1 VIPLELIDTADLPDG
16 GTLRLMRRGQ
26 DYSILFGRNELMSSR
41 LRGSEEALATLT
53 CERLRNPARSH
64 ILIGG
69 LGMGFTLRAALAHL
83 PPGARI
89 TVGELVPEIVTWA
102 RGPLAHLFGDSL
114 SDPRVA
120 IEMGDVYELIAG
132 SRASYDAILL
142 DVDNGPDGLIHAAN
156 DRLYGRQGL
165 DAAYAALRPGGVLA
179 IWSAYPDKAFTDRLR
194 RARFLVDEVKVRATG
209 GRKGAH
215 HVIWVAV
222 KQAA

>member
-41 LRGSEEALATLT
+41 LRGSEEALATFA
-53 CERLRNPARSH
+53 CERLRDPARSH

-83 PPGARI
+83 PATARI
-89 TVGELVPEIVTWA
+89 SVGELVPEIVTWA

-114 SDPRVA
+114 DDPRVTIA
-120 IEMGDVYELIAG
+120 MRDIYDLIVGA
-132 SRASYDAILL
+132 RAAYDAILL

-194 RARFLVDEVKVRATG
+194 RTRFLVDEVKVRATG

-222 KQAA
+222 RRTA

>member
-1 VIPLELIDTADLPDG
+1 MIPLELIDSADLPDG

-41 LRGSEEALATLT
+41 LRGSEEALATLA
-53 CERLRNPARSH
+53 CERLRDPSRSH
-64 ILIGG
+64 VLIGG

-83 PPGARI
+83 PGSSRI

-114 SDPRVA
+114 DDPRVTIA
-120 IEMGDVYELIAG
+120 MRDVYELIAG
-132 SRASYDAILL
+132 GRAAYDAILL

-165 DAAYAALRPGGVLA
+165 DAAYAALKPGGVLA

-194 RARFLVDEVKVRATG
+194 RARFLVDEAKVRATG

-222 KQAA
+222 RQEA

>member
-41 LRGSEEALATLT
+41 LRGSEEALATLA
-53 CERLRNPARSH
+53 CERLRDPARSH
-64 ILIGG
+64 MLVGG

-83 PPGARI
+83 PATARV
-89 TVGELVPEIVTWA
+89 TVSELVPEILTWA
-102 RGPLAHLFGDSL
+102 KGPLAHLFGDSL
-114 SDPRVA
+114 DDPRVA
-120 IEMGDVYELIAG
+120 IEMRDVYDLIAG

-156 DRLYGRQGL
+156 DRLYGKSGL
-165 DAAYAALRPGGVLA
+165 DAAFAALRPGGVLA

-194 RARFLVDEVKVRATG
+194 RARFQVDEVKVRATG

-222 KQAA
+222 RLAA